1 MKKSVNLLVFFGL
14 LALSFV
20 ITLTDN
26 SNGNITDIQ
35 ALEVVPCKVTIDPP
49 KMTVS
54 PGQSN
59 DFTASTEGDCTDTEP
74 APTCYTWE
82 VSAEGTTG
90 NTTNNNASL
99 LYTWSVNA
107 AEATGNTTF
116 TGNPFAYRAGSS
128 EGTATITVTD
138 TCNSN
143 ISETAVVT
151 IQYSTTTTTIDAP
164 LTECYSDADCA
175 NDDLFCNGKANC
187 IRGLCKLSGNPC
199 PNDELFCNGEETCDE
214 ENNECLPG
222 DDPCPSG
229 TCDEDN
235 DICLI
240 EILPECETDTDCDD
254 GLFCNG
260 KETCNQDGTCQSGS
274 GNPCADDG
282 LFCTGVETCDE
293 GSDTCIS
300 SGDPCTLPDVCNED
314 DDLCTDP
321 KPPVDPLSVGLI
333 PNEAFRS
340 HLIPLPLFALMTRTD
355 EGTIFDQTTTI
366 NFADNTIITAP
377 LTFVLSEDLVFIF
390 AMISPAGFEAT
401 ESSSVEVTVT
411 VNEREGTATLT
422 LNTLPFIFGDTI

>member
-49 KMTVS
+49 NMTVS

-59 DFTASTEGDCTDTEP
+59 DFTASTEGDCTEP
-74 APTCYTWE
+74 APTCYTWS
-82 VSAEGTTG
+82 VNAEGSTG
-90 NTTNNNASL
+90 NTANNNASL
-99 LYTWSVNA
+99 YTWALDA
-107 AEATGNTTF
+107 AEATGNTT
-116 TGNPFAYRAGSS
+116 GNPFTYRAGSS
-128 EGTATITVTD
+128 EGTDIITVTD
-138 TCNSN
+138 TCNGN

-151 IQYSTTTTTIDAP
+151 IKYPTTTTTIDAP

-175 NDDLFCNGKANC
+175 NDDLFCNGETNC
-187 IRGLCKLSGNPC
+187 IRGICKSASRPC
-199 PNDELFCNGEETCDE
+199 QNDGLFCNGKELCDE
-214 ENNECLPG
+214 ENDECLPG
-222 DDPCPSG
+222 EDPCPSG

-240 EILPECETDTDCDD
+240 EILPTCETDTDCDD

-260 KETCNQDGTCQSGS
+260 EETCNLDGTCQSGS

-282 LFCTGVETCDE
+282 LFCTGEETCDE

-300 SGDPCTLPDVCNED
+300 SGDPCTSPEVCNET
-314 DDLCTDP
+314 DDLCADP
-321 KPPVDPLSVGLI
+321 IIPGPDPLSVALI

-340 HLIPLPLFALMTRTD
+340 HLIPLPLITLMTRTD
-355 EGTIFDQTTTI
+355 ENTVFDQTTTV
-366 NFADNTIITAP
+366 NFGDNTIITPPWA
-377 LTFVLSEDLVFIF
+377 FVLSEDLILIF
-390 AMISPAGFEAT
+390 SMITPAGFEAT
-401 ESSSVEVTVT
+401 ESSNVEVTVT
-411 VNEREGTATLT
+411 VNDREGTATLT
-422 LNTLPFIFGDTI
+422 LNTLPFIFGDTR